1 MRLRPSL
8 LVLPVLAV
16 ALLASGCFESRT
28 AGTVS
33 TPITIGVG
41 TAEKEVNPAGSTATP
56 AATGSTSASTSA
68 STGSSSQTN
77 TGTTTGGSPSYP
89 ASAKAKFVSTC
100 GGCHTL
106 ADAGTK
112 GAVGPNLDDLKPDA
126 ATVEHQ
132 IAVGG
137 GAMPPKLLT
146 GQDAKDV
153 AAYVAAVAGK

>member
-8 LVLPVLAV
+8 LVLPVIAV
-16 ALLASGCFESRT
+16 ALLASGCFESKT

-41 TAEKEVNPAGSTATP
+41 TAEKAVDVAHPGPSSTPGTGSESTSTP
-56 AATGSTSASTSA
+56 ATS
-68 STGSSSQTN
+68 
-77 TGTTTGGSPSYP
+77 TGTTTGGGAASYP
-89 ASAKAKFVSTC
+89 PAAKAKFVSTC

-112 GAVGPNLDDLKPDA
+112 GAVGPNLDDLKPDE

-132 IAVGG
+132 IANGG